1 MAEDPFV
8 PTGFEPPRELVAPRF
23 RLVPLGE
30 EHNASDHAAW
40 TSSIEHIAA
49 TPGFVGR
56 DWPPTG
62 GMSLERNREDLAGHA
77 RDFAD
82 RTGFTYTV
90 LAPRS
95 DEVIGCVYIYPAK
108 DDEHDARVRSWVR
121 ADVAELDAR
130 LHAAVSAWLADRW
143 PFERVLYDDRAG

>member
-8 PTGFEPPRELVAPRF
+8 PAGFEPPREFVAARF

-40 TSSIEHIAA
+40 SSSIEHIAA
-49 TPGFVGR
+49 TPGFAGL
-56 DWPPTG
+56 DWPPEG
-62 GMSLERNREDLAGHA
+62 GMSLDRNREDLAGHA

-90 LAPRS
+90 LAPGS
-95 DEVIGCVYIYPAK
+95 DEVIGCVYIYPLRGA
-108 DDEHDARVRSWVR
+108 AGAAQVRSWVR
-121 ADVAELDAR
+121 ADVADLDAQLAGTVTR
-130 LHAAVSAWLADRW
+130 WLAEHW
-143 PFERVLYDDRAG
+143 PFTRVEYAPR